1 MTPMRFARAVS
12 LLTRLGWLLAAAA
25 PAATTDGVA
34 TFTVTLS
41 DPAGNYNRRVDA
53 YWVTDSTGKFVQ
65 TVRKDAATRQTYLY
79 QYLAARGSWTGVDGS
94 SGATISTWGTFS
106 VTWDC
111 RDTNEVIVPDG
122 TYKFYVEMTDHD
134 GQGWWTTNGLSFT
147 KGPGAFSNTYP
158 DMENITG
165 LSVA

>member
-79 QYLAARGSWTGVDGS
+79 QSWPPAAVGREWM
-94 SGATISTWGTFS
+94 
-106 VTWDC
+106 
-111 RDTNEVIVPDG
+111 VPA
-122 TYKFYVEMTDHD
+122 EPR
-134 GQGWWTTNGLSFT
+134 SP
-147 KGPGAFSNTYP
+147 PGA
-158 DMENITG
+158 
-165 LSVA
+165 LSR